1 MKSITVS
8 VDDETHRGA
17 QMRAL
22 ELGTSVS
29 ALVRGYLRSLAD
41 EQSSGPGAAFGTELR
56 PRDLDEVI
64 ADFDSRRI
72 GLRSSDNLTR
82 DELYEE
88 GINGSDVTAMY
99 SEDMSDTQDYDE
111 LRVINPFV

>member
-1 MKSITVS
+1 MKNTTVS

-29 ALVRGYLRSLAD
+29 VRGYLRSLAD
-41 EQSSGPGAAFGTELR
+41 EQSSGPGTAFGTELR
-56 PRDLDEVI
+56 PRNLDEVI
-64 ADFDSRRI
+64 ADFDSRGV

-82 DELYEE
+82 EELYDEE
-88 GINGSDVTAMY
+88 INGSDATLC
-99 SEDMSDTQDYDE
+99 TGKT
-111 LRVINPFV
+111 